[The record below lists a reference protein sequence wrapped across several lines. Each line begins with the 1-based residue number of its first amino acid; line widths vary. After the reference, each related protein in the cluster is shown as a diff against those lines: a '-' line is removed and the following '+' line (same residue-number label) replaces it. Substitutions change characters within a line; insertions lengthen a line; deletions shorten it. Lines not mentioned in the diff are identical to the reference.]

1 MQLFTNT
8 GNVPNNQRK
17 IETDK
22 KQQQEINS
30 LQEEV
35 DRIEE
40 DLSNLSTR
48 VDTET
53 VTTTNLVATDA
64 STNTLDANTASID
77 VLSSDVISATEA
89 AISTLTSNEVNTTD
103 VNATNIKGQ
112 LVDKQTELSA
122 GRGRI
127 DEVISDSISADTAT
141 ITNLSTTNLSLD
153 NLEAQSITTPQA
165 NVTTETVTNSS
176 ITNASIA
183 VANIGIANV
192 ETETV
197 HSSTV
202 DNLTATEANLTRS
215 NSTTA
220 TIGTLTNSK
229 SVGATR
235 VNLDPQLLEDSDYYL
250 LKVKK
255 GFTKLYLSCPGE
267 FDLSI
272 YNAYESAN
280 PISDGTPFIISHM
293 KNLRSV
299 FLYSMDRDYY
309 YIQIHPTE
317 GQELY
322 YRYEA
327 REEIS
332 NPDVVEYEY
341 NGVVDYEWFY
351 KPAST
356 SEIIYLG
363 NSTELY
369 QMTVLGKFKAAL
381 MEYPEN
387 TEFDDITINR
397 RIFLKD
403 YYNTVAD
410 QWVYKAGEVNDYLSN
425 IEDEVDGVATTRIDW
440 RKRVAFRQPVDYLLK
455 TEDSTEDVLDEDDN
469 VIGERVIKANA
480 DTLMDFGTLANY
492 NGKIYTSAA
501 TPIPGAYQAPYTLTD
516 NGAYPDITNMPEAT
530 DVDVQ
535 RNNEWFRGKVT
546 NGTIDYVIR
555 AYPNSGRVGGSL
567 TSWTNFINILGYTEV
582 QAESTDVRTVYK
594 KDVSNYPFVD
604 CLMYDGNKIDKIAV
618 DMGTS
623 TPEIQTY
630 SNNVF
635 QRSYFISAENT
646 VTANRTAY
654 VQGSYTLTATQQVQP
669 ASSVNPITKL
679 GTVDEGNWNEAG
691 YVHSDSI
698 VVKDSVNPAKE
709 GLIIEPQNITWK
721 LGSTSEQFKVW
732 DYTPVDSVDWTLI

>member
-8 GNVPNNQRK
+8 GNVSNNLRK

-35 DRIEE
+35 NRIEE

-53 VTTTNLVATDA
+53 VTTTNLVATDT

-77 VLSSDVISATEA
+77 VLSSDVVTATEA
-89 AISTLTSNEVNTTD
+89 TISTVNSNEVNATD
-103 VNATNIKGQ
+103 INATNLKGQ
-112 LVDKQTELSA
+112 LVDKQTEFA
-122 GRGRI
+122 ADRGRI

-141 ITNLSTTNLSLD
+141 ITNLSTVNISLD
-153 NLEAQSITTPQA
+153 NLDAQSIITPQA
-165 NVTTETVTNSS
+165 NVTTETVTNST
-176 ITNASIA
+176 ITNAGIT

-192 ETETV
+192 ETEVVQT
-197 HSSTV
+197 STV
-202 DNLTATEANLTRS
+202 DNLTATDASFTRS

-255 GFTKLYLSCPGE
+255 AFTKLYLSCPGE

-272 YNAYESAN
+272 YNAYEHAN
-280 PISDGTPFIISHM
+280 PISDGTPFIIAHM

-299 FLYSMDRDYY
+299 FLYSMDKDYY

-332 NPDVVEYEY
+332 NPDIVEYEY
-341 NGVVDYEWFY
+341 NGEVDYEWFY
-351 KPAST
+351 RPEST

-410 QWVYKAGEVNDYLSN
+410 QWVYKTGEVNDYLSN

-440 RKRVAFRQPVDYLLK
+440 RKRVAFRQPADYLLN
-455 TEDSTEDVLDEDDN
+455 TTDSTEDVLDEDDN
-469 VIGERVIKANA
+469 VIGERVVKANA

-492 NGKIYTSAA
+492 NGKIYTSEA
-501 TPIPGAYQAPYTLTD
+501 TPIPGSFQAPYTLTD
-516 NGAYPDITNMPEAT
+516 NGVYPDITNMPEAT

-535 RNNEWFRGKVT
+535 RDNGDWFRGKVT
-546 NGTIDYVIR
+546 NGVIDYVKQ
-555 AYPNSGRVGGSL
+555 AHVSTGRVGGSL
-567 TSWTNFINILGYTEV
+567 TAWNNYILRLGYTEDTS
-582 QAESTDVRTVYK
+582 ESTDVRKVYK
-594 KDVSNYPFVD
+594 QDVSDYPFVN
-604 CLMYDGNKIDKIAV
+604 CILYNGNKIDKLAV
-618 DMGTS
+618 DNGLS
-623 TPEIQTY
+623 TPEVEIY
-630 SNNVF
+630 SNGVY
-635 QRSYFISAENT
+635 QRSYIIAAENNIT
-646 VTANRTAY
+646 DNKLSRVE
-654 VQGSYTLTATQQVQP
+654 GSYTITATQQLTP
-669 ASSVNPITKL
+669 ATSVNPIIKL

-691 YVHSDSI
+691 YIHSDSI
-698 VVKDSVNPAKE
+698 VVKDSVNPNKE

-721 LGSTSEQFKVW
+721 MGNSSETFKVW
-732 DYTPVDSVDWTLI
+732 DYANDDLSWVEV